1 MYVDESEATAWENDF
16 EMRDMDGC
24 DILMQSLLI
33 CCSDPDAYNLIAANT
48 WMIGGIALLLF
59 DCLTNLSSTSV
70 QNTSADALDMRYR
83 MWNALFE

>member
-1 MYVDESEATAWENDF
+1 MLEIPATALKPSLTLFNSSSDVGILMYVDESEATACENDF

-48 WMIGGIALLLF
+48 
-59 DCLTNLSSTSV
+59 
-70 QNTSADALDMRYR
+70 
-83 MWNALFE
+83 